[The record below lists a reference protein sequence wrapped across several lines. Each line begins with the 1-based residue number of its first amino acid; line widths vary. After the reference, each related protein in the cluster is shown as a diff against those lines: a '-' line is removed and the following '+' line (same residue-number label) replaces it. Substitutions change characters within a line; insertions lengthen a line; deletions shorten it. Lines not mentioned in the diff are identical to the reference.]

1 MAFKLIDRLHS
12 IFGRKFVNQVESNFE
27 DIEKYVNDNDKY
39 KEYHSKEQK
48 NAHDS
53 TQILHEMADGL
64 KTLTSDE
71 LKYQRQQIKEMV
83 IGRNGDGISEL
94 KAARTSMDA
103 KGFGD
108 LSNRLYHDFLNEKNQ
123 REAADKELLSKIQ
136 RVVNVDDFGA
146 DPTGQK
152 DSSAAFEKAFGSGGV
167 MVTLSAGTY
176 LLDKGLKLPNY
187 TRLVGQGQ
195 DISTIKLSTKAP
207 RETIALTN
215 LKMSG
220 EAKCIS
226 IEDLA
231 VNGNKKER
239 FPGNTTKGAGAPYD
253 YEEPSGGSLSSNIRY
268 AGVTKAFVKNV
279 KSYDAM
285 LHGIDITYA
294 SDPYYNIGDGKR
306 VPEALESKYI
316 WIENCETYGFGDD
329 GITTHHSRYLSISNC
344 YSHDPKNFH
353 GNANGFEIDD
363 GSQYVIMTN
372 NMSYKC
378 YSGLEIKAHGDSSA
392 ASGVVVNNHM
402 SIKDCRSFNPRHIGH
417 HHPATDAKSKTA
429 KNVVLNNCIALFPY
443 ANGVYPGYAPRA
455 LVISAYN
462 NITVNNF
469 IAVGDD
475 SFPSGSPAIA
485 VQFMASNVTLNNISV
500 SGFRNARADVKVYGG
515 PNKGHNITLNNIN
528 TYQSSNHVGIEG
540 GTQVKGMKIIGGN
553 LQGNGTGRGIL
564 LYNNLVEIMGVT
576 AENYAKAAKIVEAE
590 YDVVPTSLKGGF
602 SGGST
607 GSAAISER
615 SAVIASTGDSRA
627 YDARSYV
634 LGSGDKSEAHGS
646 RSSVQNSLQSETSA
660 GGHTQMVIN
669 SNRVKAT
676 KNYHVVGGYGGNGGP
691 SEKNIKFD
699 LSTYSGNMT
708 LAGKLTQ
715 DNADIAELMESQSGQ
730 AIEMGMIVT
739 LDGDKVRKAQQGDI
753 PIGVISGTASLVS
766 NDKSFHHKDRYLK
779 DEYGVMVTENK
790 EVTYLDDEGI
800 QHSEIRDVPVENPEY
815 IPDLDYE
822 ARSDRPEWNVVG
834 MLGQIFTN
842 IEKDVVAGDYISG
855 RAGIGYKDNEKGR
868 GIVMSVTTPYDEER
882 GCAIALVLWGAK

>member
-1 MAFKLIDRLHS
+1 MKLNLIKKLHS

-27 DIEKYVNDNDKY
+27 DIEKYVEDNETY
-39 KEYHSKEQK
+39 KNYHNKEQEK
-48 NAHDS
+48 AHDT
-53 TQILHEMADGL
+53 TQILHKMVDGL
-64 KTLTSDE
+64 ETTTSDE
-71 LKYQRQQIKEMV
+71 LKYQRQQIEEIV
-83 IGRNGDGISEL
+83 LGRNGNGINEL

-123 REAADKELLSKIQ
+123 REAADKELKSKIE

-152 DSSAAFEKAFGSGGV
+152 DSSAAFEKAFGNGGV

-239 FPGNTTKGAGAPYD
+239 FPGQTTTGAGAPYD
-253 YEEPSGGSLSSNIRY
+253 YETPSGGSLSSNIRY
-268 AGVTKAFVKNV
+268 AGVKKAFVKNV

-294 SDPYYNIGDGKR
+294 SDSYYNEGDGKR
-306 VPEALESKYI
+306 VPIALESMYI

-329 GITTHHSRYLSISNC
+329 GVTTHHSRFIVIDNC

-353 GNANGFEIDD
+353 GNSNAFEIDD
-363 GSQYVIMTN
+363 GSQYVFMN
-372 NMSYKC
+372 NNISYKC
-378 YSGLEIKAHGDSSA
+378 YAGLEIKAHGDSSA
-392 ASGVVVNNHM
+392 ASGVLVNNHM

-417 HHPATDAKSKTA
+417 HRAATDDKSLTA
-429 KNVVLNNCIALFPY
+429 KNVVLNNCISLFPY
-443 ANGVYPGYAPRA
+443 ANNVYPGYTSRA

-462 NITVNNF
+462 NIAVNNF
-469 IAVGDD
+469 IAVGDENF
-475 SFPSGSPAIA
+475 SSGVPAIA
-485 VQFMASNVTLNNISV
+485 VQFMCRNVTLNNVSV
-500 SGFRNARADVKVYGG
+500 NGFRNALADVKVFGG
-515 PNKGHNITLNNIN
+515 TNKGHNITLNNIN
-528 TYQSSNHVGIEG
+528 TYQSSNHIGIAG
-540 GTQVKGMKIIGGN
+540 GSQVKGMKIIGGN
-553 LQGNGTGRGIL
+553 LQGNGTGNGIE
-564 LYNNLVEIMGVT
+564 LYNNLVEIIGVS
-576 AENYAKAAKIVEAE
+576 ADGYANAAYIAKEK
-590 YDVVPTSLKGGF
+590 YKVVPTSLKGGF
-602 SGGST
+602 SAGST
-607 GSAAISER
+607 GSAAISEQ
-615 SAVIASTGDSRA
+615 SAVIASTGGSRA
-627 YDARSYV
+627 YDSRSYV
-634 LGSGDKSEAHGS
+634 LGSGVSSKARGS

-660 GGHTQMVIN
+660 GGHTQMVLN

-676 KNYHVVGGYGGNGGP
+676 KNYHIVGGYASSGGP

-708 LAGKLTQ
+708 LSGKLTQ
-715 DNADIAELMESQSGQ
+715 DNADIAELMESQSGE
-730 AIEMGMIVT
+730 AIEMGMIVA
-739 LDGDKVRKAQQGDI
+739 LDGDKIRKAQQGDF

-779 DEYGVMVTENK
+779 DEYGVTMTESK
-790 EVTYLDDEGI
+790 EVSYMDDDGVI
-800 QHSEIRDVPVENPEY
+800 QSEIRDVPIENPDY
-815 IPDLDYE
+815 DPDLVYE
-822 ARSDRPEWNVVG
+822 PRSERPEWNVVG

-842 IEKDVVAGDYISG
+842 VEKDVVVGDFVSG
-855 RAGIGYKDNEKGR
+855 RAGIGYKDYDNGR
-868 GIVMSVTTPYDEER
+868 GIVMAITTPYTEER
-882 GCAIALVLWGAK
+882 GHAIALVLWGVR